1 MKLVFIGADHEVT
14 GSCHYIEAAG
24 KKILVDCGLEQGR
37 NYYENMP
44 LPVPAHDIDTI
55 FLTHAH
61 IDHSG
66 LIPKLVREGFTGQV
80 ITTEATMR
88 LCDIMLRDSAH
99 IQEQEAQEKTKR
111 SARSGGGEVL
121 PEYEM

>member
-44 LPVPAHDIDTI
+44 LPVPAHDIDII

-66 LIPKLVREGFTGQV
+66 LMIACSLWSHTAWLSCGSPMTCEMVWPSG
-80 ITTEATMR
+80 R
-88 LCDIMLRDSAH
+88 L
-99 IQEQEAQEKTKR
+99 K
-111 SARSGGGEVL
+111 
-121 PEYEM
+121 